1 MPIPVSSATENTF
14 RSIERNIDRFVKL
27 HLSEHLDLARHRM
40 ARFVGA
46 GPEELVFVPNA
57 SHGLNTVLRNFVWN
71 KDDIIIIGRM

>member
-1 MPIPVSSATENTF
+1 VPIPVSSATENTF
-14 RSIERNIDRFVKL
+14 KSIERNIDIFIKL

-40 ARFVGA
+40 AKFVGA

-57 SHGLNTVLRNFVWN
+57 SHGLNTVLRNLVWN